1 MCGIVGWIAFQRD
14 LTEERATLDAMTA
27 TMVCR
32 GPDAGGTWISPHAA
46 LGHRRLSVI
55 DLEGGVQPM
64 TVDTPDGPVV
74 MTYSGEAYNF
84 RELRDELRRRGH
96 EFRTSSD
103 TEVVLRG
110 YLEWGEKV
118 ADHLLGMFA
127 LGIWDGRTDRLILL
141 RDQLGIKPLC
151 VYETEDG
158 VLFAS
163 EAKAIL
169 AHPAVEAVMDQ
180 DGFREMM
187 GYVKEPG
194 NAVWKG
200 MREVKPGTMLIVD
213 RGGVR
218 ERVYWR
224 LEVGEHHDDTETTVR
239 RVREL
244 LEDSVSRQLVAD
256 VPVGLMLSGGL
267 DSSALTALAAR
278 KLAEEGGQVRAF
290 TVDFNQPEDFR
301 ADEYRGSPDAPFAR
315 AVVDHVGALHHN
327 IRLDHRK
334 LADPEVRR
342 AVIAA
347 RDLPFGFGEVDN
359 SSYLLFKAIRE
370 HSTVALSGESADEMF
385 GGYSWFHDPVTQQ
398 TAMFPWLKLLAPSR
412 LYNQDMM
419 LGTLDLPSYLAQRW
433 SDTVAQLPSLPGE
446 DPHER
451 RLREFFYVHVTN
463 ALGTLLDR
471 KDRIS
476 MAVGLEVRVPIC
488 DHRLV
493 QYVFNTPYAM
503 KTFDGREKSLLR
515 AAVRDTLPPSVA
527 NRPKAHYPVTQELSY
542 IGDVQRQVGELLS
555 DDHRAVEFFDRAA
568 LAEAVRGKPEAV
580 ERDTRDACERLL
592 DLAVWFDLYRPT
604 IKLS

>member
-14 LTEERATLDAMTA
+14 LEKERPTLDAMTA
-27 TMVCR
+27 TMACR
-32 GPDAGGTWISPHAA
+32 GPDAGGTWVSRHAA

-64 TVDTPDGPVV
+64 TVDTPEGPVV
-74 MTYSGEAYNF
+74 LTYSGEAYNF

-96 EFRTSSD
+96 AFRTSSD

-110 YLEWGEKV
+110 YLEWGEEV
-118 ADHLLGMFA
+118 ADRLLGMFA
-127 LGIWDGRTDRLILL
+127 LGIWDGRKDRLILL
-141 RDQLGIKPLC
+141 RDQLGIKPLH

-158 VLFAS
+158 VLFGS
-163 EAKAIL
+163 EAKAVL
-169 AHPAVEAVMDQ
+169 AHPAVEAVVDA

-194 NAVWKG
+194 RTPWRG
-200 MREVKPGTMLIVD
+200 IREVRPGTMLIVD

-224 LEVGEHHDDTETTVR
+224 LEVEEHRDDTETTVR

-244 LEDSVSRQLVAD
+244 LEDSVERQLVAD
-256 VPVGLMLSGGL
+256 VPLCLLLSGGL

-278 KLAEEGGQVRAF
+278 KLGEEGRRARTF
-290 TVDFNQPEDFR
+290 TVDFEDADGFR
-301 ADEYRGSPDAPFAR
+301 GDEFRTSPDAPFAR
-315 AVVDHVGALHHN
+315 EVVDHVGTLHTD
-327 IRLDHRK
+327 IRLDHQQ

-347 RDLPFGFGEVDN
+347 QDLPFGFGEGDN
-359 SSYLLFKAIRE
+359 SLYLLFKAIRE
-370 HSTVALSGESADEMF
+370 HSTVALSGESADETF
-385 GGYSWFHDPVTQQ
+385 GGYPWFHVPAVQQ
-398 TAMFPWLKLLAPSR
+398 TAMFPWLTAAQPARTYDRELTL
-412 LYNQDMM
+412 D
-419 LGTLDLPSYLAQRW
+419 TLDLPGFWAQRW
-433 SDTVAQLPSLPGE
+433 SDTVARVPVLPGE
-446 DPHER
+446 DAHER
-451 RLREFFYVHVTN
+451 RMREFCYVHVTN
-463 ALGTLLDR
+463 WLGTLLAR

-493 QYVFNTPYAM
+493 SYVFNTPWSM

-515 AAVRDTLPPSVA
+515 AAVRDTMPASVA
-527 NRPKAHYPVTQELSY
+527 DRVKASYPLTQELGY
-542 IGDVQRQVGELLS
+542 LAEVQRQAGQLLA
-555 DDHRAVEFFDRAA
+555 DDHRAVEFFDRET
-568 LAEAVRGKPEAV
+568 LTGAVHGKPETM
-580 ERDTRDACERLL
+580 TRDGRDAIERVL

-604 IKLS
+604 VKLS